1 MPPGSRQLDPG
12 AAPGCY
18 TRGMKLLMRLLL
30 SACLLVTHTG
40 GPLLAAPAKAPAQA
54 EASTPC
60 HDQADQP
67 DTLQRTCENHCAA
80 QPMLAQ
86 IVLLPATRPPM
97 TPFEPAEPAPRRGE
111 TSLPW
116 RPPARA

>member
-1 MPPGSRQLDPG
+1 MPPASRQLDPG
-12 AAPGCY
+12 AAPRCY

-30 SACLLVTHTG
+30 TACLLVTHTG
-40 GPLLAAPAKAPAQA
+40 GPLLAAPAKAPAQT

-60 HDQADQP
+60 HDQAEQP
-67 DTLQRTCENHCAA
+67 DTNQRVCQNHCAA

-86 IVLLPATRPPM
+86 VVLMPATRPPV
-97 TPFEPAEPAPRRGE
+97 TPFAPAEPAPRRGE

>member
-1 MPPGSRQLDPG
+1 MPPASRQLDPG
-12 AAPGCY
+12 ATPRCY

-30 SACLLVTHTG
+30 TACLLVTHTG
-40 GPLLAAPAKAPAQA
+40 GPLLAAPMPAQA
-54 EASTPC
+54 EAGAPC
-60 HDQADQP
+60 HEQADQP
-67 DTLQRTCENHCAA
+67 DTLQRSCQNHCAA
-80 QPMLAQ
+80 QPILAQ
-86 IVLLPATRPPM
+86 VILMPTAPPPV